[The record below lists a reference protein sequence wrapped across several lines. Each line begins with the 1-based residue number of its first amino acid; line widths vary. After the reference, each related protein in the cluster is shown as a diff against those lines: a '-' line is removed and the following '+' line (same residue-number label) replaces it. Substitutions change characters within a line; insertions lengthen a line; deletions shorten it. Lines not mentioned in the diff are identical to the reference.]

1 MERRDAQNVFVQH
14 DDPSRGG
21 EIARAIKD
29 DGPYHARGRR
39 FHGGSLSSID
49 DDDDDDALLFYR
61 ALFLLRRAR
70 FYAAG

>member
-21 EIARAIKD
+21 EIARAIKTMDHIMLVD
-29 DGPYHARGRR
+29 DT
-39 FHGGSLSSID
+39 FMVVLSTSID